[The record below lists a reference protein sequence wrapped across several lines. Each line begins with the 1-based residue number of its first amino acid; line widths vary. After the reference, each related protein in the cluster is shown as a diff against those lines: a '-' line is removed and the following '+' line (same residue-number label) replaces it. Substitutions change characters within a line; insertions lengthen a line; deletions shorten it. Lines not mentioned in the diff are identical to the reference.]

1 MWAVVPL
8 AATAHQLAPPLARLA
23 IAPFLAY
30 AVMQTES
37 RFDPGAVSWAGARGL
52 VQLMPATAKDLA
64 QRAGIELSSGDVH
77 DPEINLE
84 LGMRY
89 LARLTARF
97 GGGPGAEALAVPSYN
112 AGAGAVD
119 RWLTARGEQ
128 DLDLFIEA
136 IPYDETRKYVQA
148 VLGRWMAY
156 RWLYAEGPASDRV
169 PLLPLKTPLRDA
181 D

>member
-1 MWAVVPL
+1 
-8 AATAHQLAPPLARLA
+8 
-23 IAPFLAY
+23 
-30 AVMQTES
+30 MQTES

-128 DLDLFIEA
+128 DLDLVIEA

-148 VLGRWMAY
+148 VMGRWMAY
-156 RWLYAEGPASDRV
+156 RWLYAEGPAAERV
-169 PLLPLKTPLRDA
+169 PLLPLKTPSKDA
-181 D
+181 G